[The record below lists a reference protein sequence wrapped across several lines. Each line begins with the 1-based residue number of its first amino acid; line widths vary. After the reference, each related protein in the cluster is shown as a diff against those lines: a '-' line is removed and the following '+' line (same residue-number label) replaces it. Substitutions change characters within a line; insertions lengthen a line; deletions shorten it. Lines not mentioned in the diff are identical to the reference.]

1 MCLVST
7 EATESFGPAGWHW
20 LYSISSGFGIVFH
33 VVIALLLQ
41 ASFCLFCLTVG
52 LTLRC
57 NPISYCWQ
65 KCLNNS
71 QRAETMFTVVHMQCV
86 LSNDYSCT
94 PWIVSPDYKINY
106 RKQVWSDQRLFLIL
120 PPLSFDPPTQ
130 HWWTTTCWT
139 VSSVQK
145 QSWQGQCMR
154 PLRAAPLRSVA
165 MATVWQSTASR
176 WCWRR
181 TSSPPTAS
189 STSSTGCSSPTQ
201 VNPTPPTLNAN
212 ICSSYL
218 ASVIISMS
226 SLFDPCQPRMGWR
239 WWDSLRALS
248 AIWCQNWDWL
258 PFWVRKRSTRSLL
271 LSTMPSRVS
280 WFLIEFWLASDWHSD
295 STSGENVQEKFVSC
309 LSQFKIYHFS
319 VCLSEEV
326 MSTDQSVLKYIL
338 ENHILKLKVTLSELY
353 NGQLLETLAGK
364 LLRVFIYRTVRA
376 MYVCVCVFVSV
387 FASESNGIR
396 EELGGEA

>member
-120 PPLSFDPPTQ
+120 SPSHSTHLPSIGELPPAE
-130 HWWTTTCWT
+130 
-139 VSSVQK
+139 
-145 QSWQGQCMR
+145 QC
-154 PLRAAPLRSVA
+154 PVFRSNH
-165 MATVWQSTASR
+165 
-176 WCWRR
+176 
-181 TSSPPTAS
+181 
-189 STSSTGCSSPTQ
+189 G
-201 VNPTPPTLNAN
+201 
-212 ICSSYL
+212 
-218 ASVIISMS
+218 
-226 SLFDPCQPRMGWR
+226 
-239 WWDSLRALS
+239 
-248 AIWCQNWDWL
+248 
-258 PFWVRKRSTRSLL
+258 
-271 LSTMPSRVS
+271 RVS
-280 WFLIEFWLASDWHSD
+280 VWDRWGQHHWDRLRWRQSD
-295 STSGENVQEKFVSC
+295 SQRHQDGA
-309 LSQFKIYHFS
+309 
-319 VCLSEEV
+319 EEGHRHH
-326 MSTDQSVLKYIL
+326 QRR
-338 ENHILKLKVTLSELY
+338 HPPHRP
-353 NGQLLETLAGK
+353 GARPR
-364 LLRVFIYRTVRA
+364 LR
-376 MYVCVCVFVSV
+376 
-387 FASESNGIR
+387 
-396 EELGGEA
+396 